1 MGSYSLN
8 EECFMAWKNRL
19 LAIGLAS
26 ALLPVQAA
34 IAADHLDGSATGV
47 KADAA
52 TDIND
57 VYAWISPDG
66 TKVNLI
72 MTVSPA
78 ANAATA
84 KFSNSAYYVFHT
96 ASRQNF
102 LAMQSTP
109 TNIICSFDAMQK
121 ISCWVGTG
129 NANFIYG
136 DASSTSGLVSS
147 NGKMK
152 VFAGPR
158 KDHFFFNLD
167 GFNAVRTIVKN
178 RQATTPITL
187 DGNGCAGMS
196 GANAMGL
203 NVTETQAVRNQLQRA
218 PGGAAGSATDFFR
231 NLNTLAIVL
240 EIDKTMLVNGGN
252 IISVWGGTHKK

>member
-1 MGSYSLN
+1 
-8 EECFMAWKNRL
+8 MAWKNRL
-19 LAIGLAS
+19 LAIGLVS
-26 ALLPVQAA
+26 SLLPAQAA
-34 IAADHLDGSATGV
+34 LAADHLDGSATGV
-47 KADAA
+47 KADAS

-57 VYAWISPDG
+57 VYAWISTDG

-78 ANAATA
+78 ANATTA

-96 ASRQNF
+96 ASRASF
-102 LAMQSTP
+102 LSQQASP
-109 TNIICSFDAMQK
+109 TNIICSFDAAQK

-129 NANFIYG
+129 NTNFIYG
-136 DASSTSGLVSS
+136 DASAPTGLVSP
-147 NGKMK
+147 NGKIK

-167 GFNAVRTIVKN
+167 GFNAVRTLVKN

-187 DGNGCAGMS
+187 DGNGCALMS
-196 GANAMGL
+196 GANTNGI
-203 NVTETQAVRNQLQRA
+203 NNTERLAIVQQLQRA

-231 NLNTLAIVL
+231 NLNTLAIVM
-240 EIDKTMLVNGGN
+240 EIDKQLLTNGGA
-252 IISVWGGTHKK
+252 ILSVWGGTHKK